1 MNFDIFIPVGPND
14 YEIVKYSLKNNKKR
28 IESYKD
34 ILLYSEYKNF
44 NFENTLDIDE
54 DFFPFTKKEVH
65 ERVKNKDRSG
75 WIYQQ
80 LVCLY
85 YPYLQK
91 KSEFVLVIDSD
102 VFFTK
107 NIKFF
112 EENKGIFTVGT
123 ENHIPYFEHMNKLH
137 PEITKVDNFSGIS
150 HHMLFSNTILKS
162 MFKFIEKYHGKEF
175 YKVYI
180 DNLDPDETSPS
191 ADYEIYYNYAL
202 KFYPEKYKTRK
213 LTWTNLD
220 RFTLNNFKNFDMVSL
235 PHWKKTRPSDFYENL
250 KEFNFIRS
258 LKSFNNYIYLEN
270 FFK

>member
-112 EENKGIFTVGT
+112 EEMECQVLL
-123 ENHIPYFEHMNKLH
+123 E
-137 PEITKVDNFSGIS
+137 
-150 HHMLFSNTILKS
+150 
-162 MFKFIEKYHGKEF
+162 IEKPLISLMQSLLPRECIFEKGSS
-175 YKVYI
+175 
-180 DNLDPDETSPS
+180 LP
-191 ADYEIYYNYAL
+191 
-202 KFYPEKYKTRK
+202 KFDFHCPLMSLPHAFGT
-213 LTWTNLD
+213 
-220 RFTLNNFKNFDMVSL
+220 TLNNIPFSGAYFSAPGKQIE
-235 PHWKKTRPSDFYENL
+235 T
-250 KEFNFIRS
+250 I
-258 LKSFNNYIYLEN
+258 
-270 FFK
+270 

>member
-91 KSEFVLVIDSD
+91 K
-102 VFFTK
+102 
-107 NIKFF
+107 
-112 EENKGIFTVGT
+112 
-123 ENHIPYFEHMNKLH
+123 
-137 PEITKVDNFSGIS
+137 
-150 HHMLFSNTILKS
+150 
-162 MFKFIEKYHGKEF
+162 
-175 YKVYI
+175 
-180 DNLDPDETSPS
+180 
-191 ADYEIYYNYAL
+191 
-202 KFYPEKYKTRK
+202 
-213 LTWTNLD
+213 
-220 RFTLNNFKNFDMVSL
+220 
-235 PHWKKTRPSDFYENL
+235 
-250 KEFNFIRS
+250 IRICTC
-258 LKSFNNYIYLEN
+258 Y
-270 FFK
+270 